1 MYNGLLRGVGLL
13 RRSRGILQ
21 YGYIGR
27 EHVHQRP
34 STKAEYGTL
43 LSTQLRRHNLRD
55 PLMTTVHWY
64 IEACLNEAIDDTPVW
79 DINII
84 KNRLNLHLDEPTLTV
99 NISIKPPI
107 ILTKPLFCT
116 IPRVVLCI
124 STPTPSWWCPCW
136 CFNSLIYHLRSIHC
150 FGRDCSLRGLNQR
163 TSIFNL

>member
-1 MYNGLLRGVGLL
+1 MDI
-13 RRSRGILQ
+13 SAASM
-21 YGYIGR
+21 
-27 EHVHQRP
+27 HVHQRP

-84 KNRLNLHLDEPTLTV
+84 KNRLNLHLDEPTVTTNVIPKQVAAYLQYTYY
-99 NISIKPPI
+99 NCKYINQTAI

-116 IPRVVLCI
+116 IPRVVPCI